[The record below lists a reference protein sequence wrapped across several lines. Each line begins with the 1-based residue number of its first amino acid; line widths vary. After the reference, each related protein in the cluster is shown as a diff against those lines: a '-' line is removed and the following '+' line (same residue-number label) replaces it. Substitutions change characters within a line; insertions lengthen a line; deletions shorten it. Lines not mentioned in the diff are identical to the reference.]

1 MSRRSLALFLATT
14 GLITSLSACGGSQ
27 EADEKGGDDAPS
39 GQIAPPKGGSTDKN
53 DDDEKHD
60 KREGKNDHKDD
71 EGGEGG
77 EGGEG

>member
-14 GLITSLSACGGSQ
+14 GLITSLTACGGGQ
-27 EADEKGGDDAPS
+27 EANEKGGDDTPS
-39 GQIAPPKGGSTDKN
+39 GQTTSPSSGS
-53 DDDEKHD
+53 DDDGDKHD
-60 KREGKNDHKDD
+60 KRDGAKDHKDD